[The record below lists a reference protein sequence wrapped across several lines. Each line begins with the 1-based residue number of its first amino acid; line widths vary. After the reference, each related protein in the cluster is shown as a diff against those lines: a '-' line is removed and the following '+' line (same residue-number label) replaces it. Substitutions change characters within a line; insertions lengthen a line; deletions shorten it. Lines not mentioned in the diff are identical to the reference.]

1 MGVEPDAVRGFIGC
15 EGRCHAGH
23 AAALAHEMDRQR
35 TARAELLGCGAYV
48 SVELPCELFFAHVLL
63 VTVLRPRIA
72 AQRAVRL
79 GVAAL
84 EDSAGS
90 VAPLP

>member
-1 MGVEPDAVRGFIGC
+1 MRVEPDAVRGLIGR
-15 EGRCHAGH
+15 EGRCHAAH
-23 AAALAHEMDRQR
+23 AAALAHEMDGQR
-35 TARAELLGCGAYV
+35 AARTELLGCGADV
-48 SVELPCELFFAHVLL
+48 PVELPCELFFAHVLR
-63 VTVLRPRIA
+63 VTVLRRLIG

-79 GVAAL
+79 DVAAP